1 MSDDADGAHELVDA
15 ATVHAARRDV
25 VQAVA
30 ALAASPLDEAAADR
44 MRAALARATS
54 PTVQRAAG
62 RIGSAR
68 GRSTAKK
75 AALFGLPNEAG
86 LPDEAPT
93 AAAFGSRPASYQPRP
108 TAGLGDAG

>member
-30 ALAASPLDEAAADR
+30 ALAASPLDEQAADR

-62 RIGSAR
+62 RITAPRRTSAAGSRAP
-68 GRSTAKK
+68 
-75 AALFGLPNEAG
+75 LVGLP
-86 LPDEAPT
+86 
-93 AAAFGSRPASYQPRP
+93 AAAVEEPAGSHVLTPAA
-108 TAGLGDAG
+108 AGLGDAG

>member
-30 ALAASPLDEAAADR
+30 ALAASPLNEQAADR

-62 RIGSAR
+62 RITAPRKTAPVG
-68 GRSTAKK
+68 GR
-75 AALFGLPNEAG
+75 AALVSLPAAEEPAG
-86 LPDEAPT
+86 SHALAPV
-93 AAAFGSRPASYQPRP
+93 
-108 TAGLGDAG
+108 AGLGDVG